1 MDVLGRARGL
11 VVLVEDQLTRRDVDN
26 AWDLLDAN
34 EAGVAVELVAT
45 QLVEHD
51 AAVDEETV
59 RLVRSLCEEMGLRD
73 EVWRSLRGTTA
84 DAPDGVAESLRALSS
99 LLYRTG
105 EPRWAALLGSLAEE
119 AATPRP
125 ADERRQL
132 LVTVL
137 GLYRGMGGLDDL
149 VLQDASGVR
158 PEQPALDDLRR
169 QLHDQAVHERGA
181 SGPVGGGAGA

>member
-1 MDVLGRARGL
+1 M
-11 VVLVEDQLTRRDVDN
+11 VEDQLTRRDVDN
-26 AWDLLDAN
+26 ARDLLDAN

-73 EVWRSLRGTTA
+73 EVWRSLRETA
-84 DAPDGVAESLRALSS
+84 EDPPDGVAESLRALSS
-99 LLYRTG
+99 LLHRAG

-119 AATPRP
+119 AAAPRP

-158 PEQPALDDLRR
+158 PEQSTLDDLRR
-169 QLHDQAVHERGA
+169 KLHAQAVHERTTSA
-181 SGPVGGGAGA
+181 VGGSAELGPGS

>member
-45 QLVEHD
+45 QLVEHG
-51 AAVDEETV
+51 ATVEEETV
-59 RLVRSLCEEMGLRD
+59 QLVRSLCEEMGLRD
-73 EVWRSLRGTTA
+73 EIWRSLRGTTA
-84 DAPDGVAESLRALSS
+84 DAPSGVAESLRALSS

-132 LVTVL
+132 LVTVI

-169 QLHDQAVHERGA
+169 QLHEQAVHERGV
-181 SGPVGGGAGA
+181 SGPVGGGAGS

>member
-1 MDVLGRARGL
+1 M
-11 VVLVEDQLTRRDVDN
+11 VLVEDQLTRRDVEN
-26 AWDLLDAN
+26 AWDLLEAN

-73 EVWRSLRGTTA
+73 TVWRSLLGTTA
-84 DAPDGVAESLRALSS
+84 DEVAETLRALSS
-99 LLYRTG
+99 LLHHTG

-119 AATPRP
+119 AAAPRP

-132 LVTVL
+132 LVAVL
-137 GLYRGMGGLDDL
+137 GLHRGTGGLDDL
-149 VLQDASGVR
+149 VLQDAHGVH
-158 PEQPALDDLRR
+158 PEQCTLNDLRR
-169 QLHDQAVHERGA
+169 KLHEQAVHERGA
-181 SGPVGGGAGA
+181 GGPGGPVGRGAGS

>member
-26 AWDLLDAN
+26 AWDLLDAS

-45 QLVEHD
+45 QLVEHG
-51 AAVDEETV
+51 ATVDEETV

-99 LLYRTG
+99 LLHRTG

-119 AATPRP
+119 AAAPRP

-158 PEQPALDDLRR
+158 TEQPALDDLRR
-169 QLHDQAVHERGA
+169 KLHEQAVRERGA
-181 SGPVGGGAGA
+181 SGPVGGGAGS